1 MAVVLKWFGKECE
14 KQILSATEQ
23 AVLKGCHM
31 IESDTKTSMV
41 AGTGREYK
49 RGKKI
54 HRASVAGQPPAV
66 DTGRLRASI
75 AVNWTNSGLP
85 NGKVI
90 NPKQSGDGISMP
102 PSENGKFTGRV
113 GTNVEYACL
122 KAMTDVLTNKGWKRI
137 SLIKVGDLVLTQ
149 TGEYHKVLERIKI
162 KNTERPDMVTIEVNW
177 RKYFIRKLMM
187 TKEHKIL
194 IYREGR
200 NKWVQ
205 AKDLLNT
212 DQVFCTPKISSNKG
226 ISIYKDVLCKNCGNI
241 VPKKKNR
248 IFCSV
253 KCRTDYWKKTGTNPH
268 IGMKRSELTKKK
280 ISLITINRLKERPKS
295 HVNCIVSKKGFQ
307 TEPERKTLEWLKSRN
322 IDKEIIRQYYI
333 AGHYVDFYI
342 PSLNKIYEAD
352 GSYWHKDQE
361 KDIKRDKDI
370 LKEIPNVEIHHLHFY
385 DERHSPK
392 DINQNPLPN
401 VYYSVCNPDV
411 NSYVNLSTF
420 KPFNIKKITNWE
432 YKVEPKGKQKGIRTA
447 YLYDLSIEGV
457 HSYYANGVLV
467 SNSHLEFGTVKMGP
481 RPFLRPAFEKNI
493 SKIRNL
499 FNNLIK

>member
-23 AVLKGCHM
+23 AVLKGCYM
-31 IESDTKTSMV
+31 IEGDTKTSMKP
-41 AGTGREYK
+41 GSGREYK
-49 RGKKI
+49 RPGGKI
-54 HRASVAGQPPAV
+54 HRASAPGQPPAV
-66 DTGRLRASI
+66 DYGRLINSI
-75 AVNWTNSGLP
+75 AVNWSGSGLP
-85 NGKVI
+85 TGKVT
-90 NPKQSGDGISMP
+90 NPKQSGDGVSMP
-102 PSENGKFTGRV
+102 PTETGKFTGRV

-226 ISIYKDVLCKNCGNI
+226 ISIYKDVL
-241 VPKKKNR
+241 
-248 IFCSV
+248 
-253 KCRTDYWKKTGTNPH
+253 
-268 IGMKRSELTKKK
+268 
-280 ISLITINRLKERPKS
+280 
-295 HVNCIVSKKGFQ
+295 
-307 TEPERKTLEWLKSRN
+307 
-322 IDKEIIRQYYI
+322 
-333 AGHYVDFYI
+333 
-342 PSLNKIYEAD
+342 
-352 GSYWHKDQE
+352 
-361 KDIKRDKDI
+361 
-370 LKEIPNVEIHHLHFY
+370 
-385 DERHSPK
+385 
-392 DINQNPLPN
+392 
-401 VYYSVCNPDV
+401 
-411 NSYVNLSTF
+411 
-420 KPFNIKKITNWE
+420 FNIKKITNWE

-481 RPFLRPAFEKNI
+481 RPYLRPAFEKNI